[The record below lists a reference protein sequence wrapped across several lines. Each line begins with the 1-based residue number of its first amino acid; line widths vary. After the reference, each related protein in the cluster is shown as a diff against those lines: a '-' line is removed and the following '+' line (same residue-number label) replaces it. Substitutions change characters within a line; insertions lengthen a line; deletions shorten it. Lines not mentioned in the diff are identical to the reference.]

1 MTHNKVAYTIPKAVT
16 YVLTEREQANALVE
30 FMCSEGY
37 QGIIFP
43 SNNGRVVSEVHFR
56 WRNPHFGKERDRL
69 EGVVGL
75 TLMGVADVK
84 VGIIEENGEKY
95 GHKDYFKFELGI
107 LDHSL
112 EGVVE
117 DFVAK
122 RDKEVREYF
131 KRRDM
136 DFEVIGSRYLL
147 RRDLGR

>member
-16 YVLTEREQANALVE
+16 YVLTEREEAKALAD
-30 FMCSEGY
+30 FMRLEGY

-56 WRNPHFGKERDRL
+56 WQNSHFGTDGDTL

-84 VGIIEENGEKY
+84 VGIIEENGEIY

-107 LDHSL
+107 LNPSL
-112 EGVVE
+112 ERVVE
-117 DFVAK
+117 EFVAK
-122 RDKEVREYF
+122 RDHEVREYF
-131 KRRDM
+131 KQRSV
-136 DFEVIGSRYLL
+136 DFEVFGSRYLL
-147 RRDLGR
+147 RRDLGK